1 MVNFSASDTMHSVY
15 TSSAFLSTLILGK
28 EIIKVLQLFTPTTVS
43 FVAARLSLTESV
55 ICRLAANVSISIDPI
70 AKNDQS
76 DPAPPVV
83 QLGSFPSCP
92 LPSLL
97 LPPHGFPPEL
107 CDVDVSRSRR
117 WREGERTAL
126 AGSRSWPLVGDNG
139 RI

>member
-1 MVNFSASDTMHSVY
+1 MHSVY

-83 QLGSFPSCP
+83 QLGSFPSCL
-92 LPSLL
+92 LPSL
-97 LPPHGFPPEL
+97 PPPSPRFS
-107 CDVDVSRSRR
+107 SR
-117 WREGERTAL
+117 
-126 AGSRSWPLVGDNG
+126 VV
-139 RI
+139 